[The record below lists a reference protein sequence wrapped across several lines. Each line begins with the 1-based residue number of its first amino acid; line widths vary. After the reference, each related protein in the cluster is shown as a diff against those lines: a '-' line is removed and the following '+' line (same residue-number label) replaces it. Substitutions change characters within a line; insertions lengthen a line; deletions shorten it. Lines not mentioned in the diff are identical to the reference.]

1 MKDRDQK
8 LIFEAYEQGRT
19 ETYVRPVEDIKRMG
33 NTLIGQYGAKGQH
46 YGVSA
51 EKAHELLDDQKPFLD
66 ILLKRIDKYR
76 KIWTFYALSDKGPV
90 LAQFGSSIT
99 NAPEEWHK
107 FLTDP
112 ATLRVNAMSLLGL
125 EPDYDPLKDEK
136 RPQY

>member
-8 LIFEAYEQGRT
+8 LIFEAYTQGHT
-19 ETYVRPVEDIKRMG
+19 ETYVRPVEKIRIMG
-33 NTLIGQYGAKGQH
+33 DALIGQFGAEEQY

-66 ILLKRIDKYR
+66 ILLKRNNDYR

-99 NAPEEWHK
+99 GAPEEWHK

-112 ATLRVNAMSLLGL
+112 ATLRVRAMSLLGL
-125 EPDYDPLKDEK
+125 DPDYDPLEEP
-136 RPQY
+136 PQY